1 MSSPFA
7 ILDTDFTSK
16 LHTTTNTEGM
26 PLIEYLLKL
35 PYTFCCHEQIQ
46 KELSVHNN
54 AAGEWLRSK
63 IAARIITCYTD
74 KDIILFIQSSFQIPF
89 TSASMLYL
97 SYLLESCEVYSRNF
111 YQTYFE
117 NLETP
122 DDIPI
127 DSFCQKISDCDKQ
140 IGRQNNLGEIK
151 DTLLMLALRN
161 CTSNKIFNL
170 CSDDKIARRSIIRY
184 HADNEIRVSCI
195 SAFGFFF
202 VAKVKELFG
211 KAEAEQFL
219 QSWLELHR
227 GKCNISIETHT
238 TRPQPDFPKMDAG
251 EVFQHIWDGS
261 MIMGW
266 DGFITGKKEI

>member
-1 MSSPFA
+1 LSSPFA

-35 PYTFCCHEQIQ
+35 PYTFCCHEQIK

-54 AAGEWLRSK
+54 AAEKWLRSK

-74 KDIILFIQSSFQIPF
+74 KDIILFIQSSFRSSF
-89 TSASMLYL
+89 ASAKMFYL
-97 SYLLESCEVYSRNF
+97 SYLRESCEIYSRNF
-111 YQTYFE
+111 YQTYFGS
-117 NLETP
+117 LETP

-127 DSFCQKISDCDKQ
+127 DSFCQKIDCCDKQ
-140 IGRQNNLGEIK
+140 IGRQNDLGEIK
-151 DTLLMLALRN
+151 DTLLLLALRN
-161 CTSNKIFNL
+161 CTGNKIFNL
-170 CSDDKIARRSIIRY
+170 CSDDKTARRSIIRY
-184 HADNEIRVSCI
+184 HEDDEIRISCI

-202 VAKVKELFG
+202 VAKVKRLFE

-219 QSWLELHR
+219 QSWLKLHNGR
-227 GKCNISIETHT
+227 CTISIETHT
-238 TRPQPDFPKMDAG
+238 SRPQPDFPKMDAG

-261 MIMGW
+261 MVMRC
-266 DGFITGKKEI
+266 DGFMTGRK